1 MAKKISDSLT
11 LKLSHRGQEKIID
24 LAKLFNGNPN
34 RIVSVIG
41 SINED
46 GSPNT
51 APISLFYCTNAKT
64 IYMGMVTNSV
74 TIKNIK
80 RDNRVIIETI
90 YQGDISFGISGL
102 ATVTKEPLES
112 NGRTAAVKIDVQSVK
127 RDTSPAQ
134 VITEGIKT
142 VPRSE
147 KAAEYEKA
155 VLKEI
160 TAIAD
165 HEKIIDEGANTVNKI

>member
-11 LKLSHRGQEKIID
+11 FKLSHRGQEKIVD
-24 LAKLFNGNPN
+24 LAKLFNENPN

-51 APISLFYCTNAKT
+51 APISLFYCTDEKT

-74 TIKNIK
+74 SIKNIK

-90 YQGDISFGISGL
+90 YKADISYGISGL
-102 ATVTKEPLES
+102 ATIVKESLES

-134 VITEGIKT
+134 IILEGIKT
-142 VPRSE
+142 RPRTD
-147 KAAEYEKA
+147 KAAEYEAA

-165 HEKIIDEGANTVNKI
+165 H